1 MTKQVLS
8 IEQMKNLS
16 KLMPLKE
23 KTDFIWWG
31 KGEGIAPGQYRWEL
45 HCSDTAD
52 ANPQCD
58 WIYPAFTLQDVLGM
72 LPETIKIGNAEYTL
86 SIYPI
91 NGKWAVDYCSE
102 TGADVQSEECE
113 HLVDAA
119 YSRLCWCI
127 RQGFINPRKEER
139 P

>member
-1 MTKQVLS
+1 MQNLQKMG
-8 IEQMKNLS
+8 IEQKDAILYWARDV
-16 KLMPLKE
+16 
-23 KTDFIWWG
+23 KTEPRASNHYGKWILVKG
-31 KGEGIAPGQYRWEL
+31 KGQATIGLTHWE
-45 HCSDTAD
+45 
-52 ANPQCD
+52 
-58 WIYPAFTLQDVLGM
+58 YVPACTLQEILGL
-72 LPETIKIGNAEYTL
+72 LPETIKVGKTDYTL

-102 TGADVQSEECE
+102 TGADIQSAECD

-127 RQGFINPRKEER
+127 KQGFINTRKEAR